1 MFHTIRKIHFV
12 GIGGSGMS
20 GLAEVLVNLGY
31 EVSGSDSNETPVTK
45 RLSALGAKV
54 FLGHDAAHA
63 QGAQVVVVSSAI
75 ARHNPETLAAQA
87 ARVPV
92 IHRSEMLAEL
102 MRLKAGVIVAGT
114 HGKTTTTSIL
124 ATALTSAG
132 LDPTVVIGGRLNA
145 LDSSAKLGQGEI
157 FLAEADESDGSFL
170 RLTPTVAVVTNI
182 DRDHMDHYASL
193 DAILDAF
200 KAFVD
205 KIPFYGALCACYDDP
220 MVQGILPNLRRR
232 LVTYGLRLDAD
243 VTARDIVFSGFE
255 THFTP
260 VIFGKEAPR
269 TRLRMPGRYNVVNA
283 LASYAVAQVL
293 EIDHAKISDAIESFE
308 GVLHRFTVLGEER
321 KTLVVDD
328 YAHNP
333 KKISTLLEGVRES
346 FPNRFVCAV
355 FQPHRYSRV
364 AHLMDEF
371 AHAFSKADAV
381 IVTPIYSA
389 GEAPLAGITQ
399 DILAARI
406 ADASFGGKLG
416 HAPVSLA
423 RDLDEAARVAS
434 DTSLSATTP
443 GGAIIVT
450 MGAGDVRT
458 VGTKSLDRLRKT

>member
-1 MFHTIRKIHFV
+1 
-12 GIGGSGMS
+12 
-20 GLAEVLVNLGY
+20 
-31 EVSGSDSNETPVTK
+31 
-45 RLSALGAKV
+45 
-54 FLGHDAAHA
+54 
-63 QGAQVVVVSSAI
+63 
-75 ARHNPETLAAQA
+75 
-87 ARVPV
+87 
-92 IHRSEMLAEL
+92 
-102 MRLKAGVIVAGT
+102 
-114 HGKTTTTSIL
+114 
-124 ATALTSAG
+124 
-132 LDPTVVIGGRLNA
+132 
-145 LDSSAKLGQGEI
+145 
-157 FLAEADESDGSFL
+157 
-170 RLTPTVAVVTNI
+170 
-182 DRDHMDHYASL
+182 MDHYASL

-308 GVLHRFTVLGEER
+308 GGLHRFTVLGEER